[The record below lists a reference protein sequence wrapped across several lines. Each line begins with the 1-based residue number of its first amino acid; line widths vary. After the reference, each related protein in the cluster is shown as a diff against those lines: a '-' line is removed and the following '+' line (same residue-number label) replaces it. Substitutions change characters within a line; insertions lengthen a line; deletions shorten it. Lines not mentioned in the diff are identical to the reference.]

1 VVNSTSNTDSGH
13 YKRTCSGVVV
23 CGIGYNNRNANHR
36 AAFVRLKGMHQL
48 RRTITTRI
56 LTMLASVAL
65 LNGSSAFPTSLAA
78 AQSPSAQE
86 NKRSQVRQ
94 VINTAETHFQRGQ
107 KAYTSGEYNQA
118 RREFDEAVD
127 TIWIGS
133 IDVRSDD
140 ELRVYYREL
149 IEKINRYQIAA
160 LEQKDGGFHEQRYEP
175 SPLDKLASLSEADLE
190 EVAAADD
197 DITSRFNFDFTSALP
212 VRQFISYFSQG
223 RGRATMAAG
232 LQRSVRFRGM
242 AERIFKQEG
251 VPTDLIW
258 LAQVESGWNP
268 YAYSSAAA
276 KGIWQFIP
284 STGTR
289 FGLTQNYWVDERSNP
304 EKSTAAAARYLK
316 WLAKRYSGNWAL
328 ALAAYNT
335 GEGNVDS
342 AIVRSGSRDFWRLH
356 RNLAQ
361 ETRNYVPAILAVV
374 TIAKNPKKYGF
385 EMPAS
390 YPYRYHTRA
399 VTAQTDLR
407 PLAKKLKISYG
418 ALLDLNPELQ
428 RGVTPPGKHVIRIP
442 ASLAAKVSE
451 TGDEPVPT
459 TNNQ

>member
-1 VVNSTSNTDSGH
+1 MNLRPASLIGLALVVASMASS
-13 YKRTCSGVVV
+13 
-23 CGIGYNNRNANHR
+23 
-36 AAFVRLKGMHQL
+36 Q
-48 RRTITTRI
+48 I
-56 LTMLASVAL
+56 LAVSQT
-65 LNGSSAFPTSLAA
+65 GSF
-78 AQSPSAQE
+78 QD
-86 NKRSQVRQ
+86 NKRGQVQRL
-94 VINTAETHFQRGQ
+94 INTAETHFQKGQ
-107 KAYTSGEYNQA
+107 KAYTGGEYDQA

-127 TIWIGS
+127 TILIDS

-149 IEKINRYQIAA
+149 IEKINRYQIAS

-197 DITSRFNFDFTSALP
+197 DLTTRFNFDFTSALP

-223 RGRATMAAG
+223 RGRSTMAAG

-242 AERIFKQEG
+242 AERIFKEEG

-268 YAYSSAAA
+268 YAFSSAAA

-284 STGTR
+284 STGSR

-304 EKSTAAAARYLK
+304 EKSTVAAARYLK
-316 WLAKRYSGNWAL
+316 WLSKRYSGNWAL

-342 AIVRSGSRDFWRLH
+342 AIARSGSRDFWRLH

-385 EMPAS
+385 EMPPS
-390 YPYRYHTRA
+390 YPYRYQTRA

-418 ALLDLNPELQ
+418 ALLDMNPELQ
-428 RGVTPPGKHVIRIP
+428 RGMTPPGKHVIRIP
-442 ASLAAKVSE
+442 ASLAARVGE
-451 TGDEPVPT
+451 TAEEPSPAN
-459 TNNQ
+459 NNQ